1 MISHNNVFQNK
12 TSAQAIEMAPFT
24 LLKDAHVEEKKG
36 LGQADLV
43 PGFGYESPDVKNAKL
58 PTNNS

>member
-36 LGQADLV
+36 LG
-43 PGFGYESPDVKNAKL
+43 
-58 PTNNS
+58 